1 MSKSQ
6 KDSINDMKS
15 DQDSLSNKQLLN
27 KKKKRDSNI
36 SSEMNEQNSVHNNEI
51 RCSICLGEEKLV
63 PNCYKCIT
71 CSSYFHL
78 DCYNFFSF
86 KETKEEKI
94 TKENIDKFECYRCK
108 EEKKIGM
115 EIKCSACKMHEGI
128 IKKLEEDKYLHH
140 YCYVFF
146 QDNLNNL
153 KGGVCKFCSH
163 KKISVL
169 KCHEEKCKVKCHI
182 QCAIDNNI
190 IFWLP
195 YMREEEKINEKK
207 FNNKIT
213 FLCDVHNRP
222 LMDNFN
228 EYSATMLIS
237 KNDKNEQLNESENKS
252 NTPQENNNDNQNNN
266 NNEINIQKNIED
278 NNPIK
283 KKKKKEESDK
293 NINKNNNEKNNEE
306 KEKEKELNKENK
318 MIIEKEEKLP
328 IKEKIINTVI
338 NVDIVNEIAKINSNV
353 INEKEEKDKNN
364 LNENINSNKS
374 KEDKESKEIK
384 ENLESSPKTPVK
396 IDLSKNNKISKSGS
410 SNNLKALNS
419 SNNKDIIN
427 VTISKEKEKNIDD
440 EFNISINVD
449 IVNNEKKG
457 EDDDDYDEDE
467 DLEYKPP
474 EIKYEDIDLF
484 ENFKN
489 RNEKYILPAAFNK
502 FHY

>member
-6 KDSINDMKS
+6 KDSVNDMKS

-27 KKKKRDSNI
+27 RKKKRDSNI
-36 SSEMNEQNSVHNNEI
+36 SSEMNEINSVHNTEI

-71 CSSYFHL
+71 CSSYFHI

-86 KETKEEKI
+86 KETKEDKI
-94 TKENIDKFECYRCK
+94 DIENIDKFECYRCK

-115 EIKCSACKMHEGI
+115 EIKCYICKVHKGI
-128 IKKLEEDKYLHH
+128 IKKLDEEKYLHH

-163 KKISVL
+163 KKIPVL

-207 FNNKIT
+207 FNNRIT
-213 FLCDVHNRP
+213 FLCDIHNMA
-222 LMDNFN
+222 LITNFN

-237 KNDKNEQLNESENKS
+237 KNDKNEQLNESMNKLNISQDKNNDNINS
-252 NTPQENNNDNQNNN
+252 NNNNDT
-266 NNEINIQKNIED
+266 NIQKNIED
-278 NNPIK
+278 NNPINIIQ
-283 KKKKKEESDK
+283 KKEEIDK
-293 NINKNNNEKNNEE
+293 NNNNNKNNNEEKNNESNKENKMNIEKEEKTPTKERIIHSVINVNIVDEIDSINKNVINEE
-306 KEKEKELNKENK
+306 KEKDKNNFNENTNANKTIERKENK
-318 MIIEKEEKLP
+318 
-328 IKEKIINTVI
+328 
-338 NVDIVNEIAKINSNV
+338 DS
-353 INEKEEKDKNN
+353 
-364 LNENINSNKS
+364 
-374 KEDKESKEIK
+374 
-384 ENLESSPKTPVK
+384 LESSPKTPVK
-396 IDLSKNNKISKSGS
+396 IDLSKNNKISKAG
-410 SNNLKALNS
+410 SNNSIKALNS
-419 SNNKDIIN
+419 SNTKDILN
-427 VTISKEKEKNIDD
+427 ATVSKDKNIDD
-440 EFNISINVD
+440 DINISINMDMD

-457 EDDDDYDEDE
+457 EDDEDYDEDE
-467 DLEYKPP
+467 DLDYKPP
-474 EIKYEDIDLF
+474 EIKHENIDLF

-489 RNEKYILPAAFNK
+489 KNEKYILPAAFNK
-502 FHY
+502 FHF

>member
-6 KDSINDMKS
+6 KDSVNDMKS

-27 KKKKRDSNI
+27 RKKKRDSNI
-36 SSEMNEQNSVHNNEI
+36 SSEYNEINSVHNTEI

-63 PNCYKCIT
+63 PLCYKCIT

-78 DCYNFFSF
+78 DCYNYFSF

-94 TKENIDKFECYRCK
+94 DLENIDKFECYRCQ
-108 EEKKIGM
+108 EERKIGM
-115 EIKCSACKMHEGI
+115 EIKCYICKVHKGI
-128 IKKLEEDKYLHH
+128 IKKLDEEKYLHH

-163 KKISVL
+163 KKIPVL

-207 FNNKIT
+207 FNNRIT
-213 FLCDVHNRP
+213 FLCDEHN
-222 LMDNFN
+222 MDLITNFN
-228 EYSATMLIS
+228 EYAATMLIS
-237 KNDKNEQLNESENKS
+237 KNDKNEQLNESMNKLNIS
-252 NTPQENNNDNQNNN
+252 QDKNNDKNNN
-266 NNEINIQKNIED
+266 NNDTNIQKNIED
-278 NNPIK
+278 NNPINIIQ
-283 KKKKKEESDK
+283 KKEESDINK
-293 NINKNNNEKNNEE
+293 NNKNNNEE
-306 KEKEKELNKENK
+306 KENESNKENK
-318 MIIEKEEKLP
+318 MNIEKEGKTP
-328 IKEKIINTVI
+328 IKERIINSSVI
-338 NVDIVNEIAKINSNV
+338 NVNIVNEIDS
-353 INEKEEKDKNN
+353 INENIINKEKEKDKNN
-364 LNENINSNKS
+364 LNENNTNKS
-374 KEDKESKEIK
+374 KESKDRKDSI
-384 ENLESSPKTPVK
+384 ESSPKTPVK
-396 IDLSKNNKISKSGS
+396 IDLSKNNKISKAGS

-427 VTISKEKEKNIDD
+427 VSISKDKEKNNIDD

-457 EDDDDYDEDE
+457 EDDEDYDEDE

-474 EIKYEDIDLF
+474 EIKHENIDLF

-489 RNEKYILPAAFNK
+489 KNEKYILPAAFNK
-502 FHY
+502 FHF